1 MFRITIILLITIP
14 FLSFSQEVEDK
25 MSMYPLFE
33 LSKGDE
39 NTKNLNWGNYHYS
52 NESYRKALDRYEKI
66 DNPSVEIQRKMG
78 LAYREVGSLD
88 VSMAVFEKLIDN
100 GKDVKPQDHLVLSQL
115 QDINGLY
122 SDANKSCLLYTSPS
136 PRD

>member
-25 MSMYPLFE
+25 RSRYPLFE
-33 LSKGDE
+33 LTKGDE

-78 LAYREVGSLD
+78 LAYREIGSLD
-88 VSMAVFEKLIDN
+88 VSMAFFEKLIE
-100 GKDVKPQDHLVLSQL
+100 KMSSHK
-115 QDINGLY
+115 II
-122 SDANKSCLLYTSPS
+122 
-136 PRD
+136 